1 MGVAVEIRGATY
13 PVGADVPLVFGRAAA
28 AGVIGLDPA
37 DLGISAT
44 AGSVEFGAG
53 VWWVV
58 NRSTKRRL
66 HLIVG
71 PGGGEVILDCGAK
84 YAVNVSPLTV
94 LVPGAISTHRLDVT
108 VPEAELARLDRLPVS
123 SETMTVERVR
133 LSDKDRAVL
142 AALFGGYLETF
153 PRRSTRPRTYQQAAE
168 VLGDPWTK
176 LTVRKQVER
185 VKERLARSGVYFE
198 GAQAAYDLADY
209 LITAGL
215 LTPDDLQRVG
225 GRG

>member
-1 MGVAVEIRGATY
+1 MGATVEIRGAAHA
-13 PVGADVPLVFGRAAA
+13 VIGDAPLVFGRAPAE
-28 AGVIGLDPA
+28 GVIGLDPA

-44 AGSVEFGAG
+44 AGSVECSAG

-66 HLIVG
+66 HLILG
-71 PGGGEVILDCGAK
+71 PGGGELILDCGAK

-108 VPEAELARLDRLPVS
+108 VPEAELARVDRLPVS
-123 SETMTVERVR
+123 CETMTVERVR
-133 LSDKDRAVL
+133 LSDKERAVL

-168 VLGDPWTK
+168 ALGDPWTK

-185 VKERLARSGVYFE
+185 LKERLARDGFYFE
-198 GAQAAYDLADY
+198 GPQAAFDLADY

-215 LTPDDLQRVG
+215 LTPADLQRVG

>member
-1 MGVAVEIRGATY
+1 VEIRGATHA
-13 PVGADVPLVFGRAAA
+13 VAVDAPLVFGRAPAE
-28 AGVIGLDPA
+28 GVVGLDPA

-44 AGSVEFGAG
+44 AGSIEHSAG

-58 NRSTKRRL
+58 NRSAKRRL
-66 HLIVG
+66 HLLLG
-71 PGGGEVILDCGAK
+71 PAGGELILECGAK
-84 YAVNVSPLTV
+84 YAINVSPLTV
-94 LVPGAISTHRLDVT
+94 LVPGAVSTHRLDVK
-108 VPEAELARLDRLPVS
+108 VPAGELARVEHLPVS

-133 LSDKDRAVL
+133 LSDKDLAVL

-168 VLGDPWTK
+168 ALGDPWTK

-185 VKERLARSGVYFE
+185 LKDRLARTGFYFE
-198 GAQAAYDLADY
+198 GPQAAFDLADY

-215 LTPDDLQRVG
+215 LTPDDLHRVG